1 MDLQTHRHVKDP
13 CWLMGGRAPFHM
25 FDARCELGEV
35 SIKCSDVGLGEVC
48 LALVIDVVGCI
59 STVPLACARLVV
71 TCVCTIDAQ

>member
-1 MDLQTHRHVKDP
+1 MDLKTHRQVKNP

-48 LALVIDVVGCI
+48 LALMIDGVDYMCI
-59 STVPLACARLVV
+59 LACVCLVYQV
-71 TCVCTIDAQ
+71 